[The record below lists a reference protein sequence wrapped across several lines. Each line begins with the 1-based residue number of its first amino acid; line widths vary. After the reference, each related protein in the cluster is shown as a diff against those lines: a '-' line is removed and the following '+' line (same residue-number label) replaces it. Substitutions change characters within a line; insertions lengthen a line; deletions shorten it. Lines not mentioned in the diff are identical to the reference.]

1 MLGGHLSAPLLSSWP
16 QRPQPA
22 VLLDV
27 LSVLGPFSRATW
39 GCRGCCSRLGSV
51 PAVLACA
58 AARGNPHRRAL
69 EALQSPVP
77 LVAPLPSEA
86 ARAVRRTLSQDPT
99 VASAAAPSS
108 VWPFPQSTRLRFPP
122 PLRHFL
128 VAQQKVRRLQ
138 DCSVSGG
145 DPSFVCL
152 SLRAARSSFSQVWVI
167 CCWTPCWAEGR
178 GRLVLGR
185 GCTSPLR
192 GPEPLTFFLLQ
203 ISRAPPSFLFPFA
216 PLSECVPSRLVLAQL
231 PGVRA
236 AP

>member
-1 MLGGHLSAPLLSSWP
+1 MDWLGLGDAWWPLISPFAVFLAPEAAASCASGCAERARPFLTGHVGLPW
-16 QRPQPA
+16 
-22 VLLDV
+22 
-27 LSVLGPFSRATW
+27 
-39 GCRGCCSRLGSV
+39 CCSRLGSV

-77 LVAPLPSEA
+77 LVALLPSEA
-86 ARAVRRTLSQDPT
+86 ARAVKRTPSQDPT
-99 VASAAAPSS
+99 AASAAAPSS

-138 DCSVSGG
+138 DCSVSRG
-145 DPSFVCL
+145 DPSSVCL

-178 GRLVLGR
+178 GRPHEAPAWPR
-185 GCTSPLR
+185 AAR
-192 GPEPLTFFLLQ
+192 FLL
-203 ISRAPPSFLFPFA
+203 PPGLTCTPSLSV
-216 PLSECVPSRLVLAQL
+216 PLCPSV
-231 PGVRA
+231 
-236 AP
+236 